1 MAKEKSEQLNYRKGL
16 KDGLPIGLGYL
27 SVSIAFGVQASI
39 LGLPVF
45 LSTLISLT
53 NLTSAGQLA
62 GLQVIAM
69 ASGGVFISLIL
80 EMIVS
85 QLVINARYFL
95 MGISLSQKL
104 DESFTLGK
112 RFFYAMFITDEI
124 FAVGVSQK
132 QVNTK
137 YFLGLATLPYI
148 GWALGTIIGAVA
160 SNILPSFISE
170 ALGVALYAMFI
181 AIITPPSMKNKG
193 VFFAVLI
200 SAVLS
205 CALYFIPWFN
215 GVSTGFKVII
225 CALVSSIVMALVLPV
240 KAGEQNVS

>member
-1 MAKEKSEQLNYRKGL
+1 
-16 KDGLPIGLGYL
+16 
-27 SVSIAFGVQASI
+27 
-39 LGLPVF
+39 
-45 LSTLISLT
+45 
-53 NLTSAGQLA
+53 
-62 GLQVIAM
+62 
-69 ASGGVFISLIL
+69 
-80 EMIVS
+80 
-85 QLVINARYFL
+85 

-170 ALGVALYAMFI
+170 EIRVDL
-181 AIITPPSMKNKG
+181 
-193 VFFAVLI
+193 
-200 SAVLS
+200 
-205 CALYFIPWFN
+205 
-215 GVSTGFKVII
+215 
-225 CALVSSIVMALVLPV
+225 
-240 KAGEQNVS
+240 